1 MYKAF
6 LIKYGEIGTKGKN
19 RYIFEDMLV
28 HQIRHALKKVE
39 GTFDV
44 TKENGRI
51 YVEGTSEFDDEDAIN
66 ALRKVF
72 GILWICP
79 MLQVKDEGFDKL
91 AEDVIDYLRTM
102 YRGKKMTFKVNAR
115 RARKNYPLDSM
126 GINMAMGEKILE
138 AIPEM
143 TVDVHNPDIYV
154 NIEIRSRI
162 NIYTELIPGPG
173 GMPVGTNG
181 KAMLLLSGG
190 IDSPVAGYMVAKR
203 GVKIDAVYFHAPPYT
218 SDRAK
223 QTLEE
228 VAEKFDATWLTENRM
243 NETAKDALVP
253 ITQDKL
259 QEGQEL
265 WVDVIEL
272 TPSGETAF
280 DTSGDRKIYLDE
292 YKYVPP
298 VSGYSYHNCYLV
310 FYSNL
315 EYQLTFY
322 NKDGVEL
329 YAGTFQKNGKKYATM
344 VTIWKCS

>member
-1 MYKAF
+1 MKRKKFLALALAGVMTAATLTACAPLEDLYDWFFGSGSSKASN
-6 LIKYGEIGTKGKN
+6 GS
-19 RYIFEDMLV
+19 
-28 HQIRHALKKVE
+28 QE
-39 GTFDV
+39 GVVKESDV
-44 TKENGRI
+44 LEN
-51 YVEGTSEFDDEDAIN
+51 
-66 ALRKVF
+66 
-72 GILWICP
+72 
-79 MLQVKDEGFDKL
+79 Q
-91 AEDVIDYLRTM
+91 LRT
-102 YRGKKMTFKVNAR
+102 RFG
-115 RARKNYPLDSM
+115 
-126 GINMAMGEKILE
+126 
-138 AIPEM
+138 
-143 TVDVHNPDIYV
+143 
-154 NIEIRSRI
+154 
-162 NIYTELIPGPG
+162 
-173 GMPVGTNG
+173 
-181 KAMLLLSGG
+181 LSETT
-190 IDSPVAGYMVAKR
+190 A
-203 GVKIDAVYFHAPPYT
+203 